1 MTIFKELFEEKQ
13 RTILASNNL
22 DRFVEA
28 QSDKHS
34 GYDIAF
40 SEIKNG
46 HKDSHWIWYIFPQ
59 LKGLGHSTF
68 ATYYGITDAEE
79 ARMFMNH
86 KILGPRL
93 REISQELLNHKG
105 KPITTIVPPIDS
117 IKICSCMTLFDAICP
132 NDIFREV
139 IKEFYNDESDSRT
152 LEMLKEP
159 KIS

>member
-1 MTIFKELFEEKQ
+1 MTIFKELFEKKQ
-13 RTILASNNL
+13 RTILSSNNL

-28 QSDKHS
+28 QSDKRS
-34 GYDIAF
+34 GYDVAF

-59 LKGLGHSTF
+59 LKGLGHSAF
-68 ATYYGITDAEE
+68 ATYYGIADVEE
-79 ARMFMNH
+79 ARMFLNH

-93 REISQELLNHKG
+93 RMISQELLKHKE
-105 KPITTIVPPIDS
+105 KSILTIVSPIDAM
-117 IKICSCMTLFDAICP
+117 KIRSCMTLFDAICP

-139 IKEFYNDESDSRT
+139 LKTFYNDKSDERT

-159 KIS
+159 KLS